1 MPRKIIKQGCDFQDF
16 TDPTECYLGYQD
28 LVIQGLKE
36 VVVTIKS
43 LDVDSVP
50 VPMSGKSENKVV
62 ATLAEHPKGLI
73 ISKGKRKALTTL
85 FGPPSNWIG
94 KQIKLVADPSRK
106 WRGQIVGGLAIEK
119 VK

>member
-62 ATLAEHPKGLI
+62 ANLVEHHKALI
-73 ISKGKRKALTTL
+73 ISKGKRKKLAAL
-85 FGPPSNWIG
+85 FGPPSHWVN
-94 KQIKLVADPSRK
+94 KKIKLVADPSRK
-106 WRGQIVGGLAIEK
+106 WKGVQVGGLAVEK
-119 VK
+119 VN